1 METKFYNLSN
11 PQKAIWLTEEYYKN
25 TSINNVGGTLTM
37 EEPINRDLLEK
48 AISLFISSNDS
59 LRFKLDLSQKE
70 PLQYVAP
77 ITHYDI
83 KYVEVNDENALKEFS
98 NNFFK
103 EPFEISNSFLF
114 GFVMFNFK
122 NEKKGGF
129 IAKLHHLIS
138 DAWSMS
144 ILIDEIMEIYS
155 NLLSN
160 KPIEMTPPSYLTY
173 IESENE
179 PEEIS
184 MQNYIEVDECIR
196 DLRELYE
203 YEKDYFKYNQK
214 SREVI
219 ESMQNILEGK
229 KKEKFVSLKTEKEID
244 EKSDAGNAE
253 IKESRKSGLED
264 VLESGI
270 KRSLFDNAIHFVKR
284 KLTNIKDKI
293 IGAKE
298 ERDD

>member
-1 METKFYNLSN
+1 M
-11 PQKAIWLTEEYYKN
+11 
-25 TSINNVGGTLTM
+25 
-37 EEPINRDLLEK
+37 
-48 AISLFISSNDS
+48 
-59 LRFKLDLSQKE
+59 
-70 PLQYVAP
+70 LQ
-77 ITHYDI
+77 
-83 KYVEVNDENALKEFS
+83 NA
-98 NNFFK
+98 
-103 EPFEISNSFLF
+103 
-114 GFVMFNFK
+114 
-122 NEKKGGF
+122 
-129 IAKLHHLIS
+129 
-138 DAWSMS
+138 
-144 ILIDEIMEIYS
+144 
-155 NLLSN
+155 
-160 KPIEMTPPSYLTY
+160 Y

-184 MQNYIEVDECIR
+184 RQNYIEVDECIR

-229 KKEKFVSLKTEKEID
+229 KKKKFLSLKTKKEID

-253 IKESRKSGLED
+253 IKESQKSGLED

-270 KRSLFDNAIHFVKR
+270 KRSLFDNAIYFVKR

>member
-1 METKFYNLSN
+1 MYLMKCGKNIFGGRYYSHIGGKSYYFEGVVNYISTSLSGKKEDEIKTHRYETKAMEMLAE
-11 PQKAIWLTEEYYKN
+11 K
-25 TSINNVGGTLTM
+25 VGV
-37 EEPINRDLLEK
+37 EK
-48 AISLFISSNDS
+48 FIRAVWDS
-59 LRFKLDLSQKE
+59 DEKM
-70 PLQYVAP
+70 LQ
-77 ITHYDI
+77 
-83 KYVEVNDENALKEFS
+83 NA
-98 NNFFK
+98 
-103 EPFEISNSFLF
+103 
-114 GFVMFNFK
+114 
-122 NEKKGGF
+122 
-129 IAKLHHLIS
+129 
-138 DAWSMS
+138 
-144 ILIDEIMEIYS
+144 
-155 NLLSN
+155 
-160 KPIEMTPPSYLTY
+160 Y

-244 EKSDAGNAE
+244 EESDAGNAE
-253 IKESRKSGLED
+253 IKESQKSGLED

-270 KRSLFDNAIHFVKR
+270 KRSLFDNAIHFVKE